1 MQKEKIQEFTR
12 RVSQDNRTSLIVT
25 MYDIMLTYLD
35 EAKAALE
42 AEDWEG
48 FKAGLR
54 HADRVLVQLQDSLN
68 FKYSPADTLYA
79 LYVYCREEL
88 ALAMA
93 KQDLTEIGHA
103 QTVLCGL
110 RGGFAEAAAKDT
122 SEPLMHNT
130 EQVYAGIT
138 YGKNNLNESFQ
149 SEASRGFFV

>member
-42 AEDWEG
+42 AEDREG

-93 KQDLTEIGHA
+93 KQDLTGSDMHRRFFA
-103 QTVLCGL
+103 D
-110 RGGFAEAAAKDT
+110 FAEASPKLRQRTHQNRLCTTPSRYTRAL
-122 SEPLMHNT
+122 LM
-130 EQVYAGIT
+130 EKII
-138 YGKNNLNESFQ
+138 
-149 SEASRGFFV
+149 

>member
-1 MQKEKIQEFTR
+1 MQREKIQEFTR
-12 RVSQDNRTSLIVT
+12 RISQDNRSSLIVT
-25 MYDIMLTYLD
+25 MYDIMLTYLE

-42 AEDWEG
+42 AEDVDG
-48 FKAGLR
+48 FKVALR
-54 HADRVLVQLQDSLN
+54 HADRVLIQLQDSLN
-68 FKYSPADTLYA
+68 FKYSPADTLDA

-93 KQDLTEIGHA
+93 KQDSIGIGHA
-103 QTVLCGL
+103 QTVLGNL
-110 RGGFAEAAAKDT
+110 REGFFEAAAKDK

-149 SEASRGFFV
+149 SEASRGFLV

>member
-42 AEDWEG
+42 AEDREG

-93 KQDLTEIGHA
+93 KQDLTRWTCTDGSLRTSRRLRRSCGKGHIRTAYA
-103 QTVLCGL
+103 QH
-110 RGGFAEAAAKDT
+110 R
-122 SEPLMHNT
+122 
-130 EQVYAGIT
+130 AGI
-138 YGKNNLNESFQ
+138 
-149 SEASRGFFV
+149 RGHYLWKK

>member
-1 MQKEKIQEFTR
+1 
-12 RVSQDNRTSLIVT
+12 

-42 AEDWEG
+42 AEDREG

-93 KQDLTEIGHA
+93 KQDLTGIGHA